1 MICCICFQ
9 HPYARLLV
17 AYLVTFCNFLIYA
30 EDPVAH
36 SSSECNIIAIGNVYS
51 FVVTKYPPNGFSALK
66 VLLWLTAIVIGCLVG
81 KLVIHKLL
89 LSELSSLSVT
99 NVM

>member
-1 MICCICFQ
+1 MI
-9 HPYARLLV
+9 

-36 SSSECNIIAIGNVYS
+36 SSGDCNIVAIGNVYS
-51 FVVTKYPPNGFSALK
+51 FIFTKYPPNGFSALK
-66 VLLWLTAIVIGCLVG
+66 VLLWLIAIVLGMIVG

-89 LSELSSLSVT
+89 LSK
-99 NVM
+99 